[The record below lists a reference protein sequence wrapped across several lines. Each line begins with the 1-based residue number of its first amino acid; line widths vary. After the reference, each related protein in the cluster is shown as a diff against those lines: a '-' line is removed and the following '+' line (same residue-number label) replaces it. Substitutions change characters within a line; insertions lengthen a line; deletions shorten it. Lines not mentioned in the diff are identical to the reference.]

1 MILHFLES
9 KFKVAPTEI
18 SILMVCSI
26 RGNTPSALPESRR
39 VYNENGTAIHAEKV
53 IRVLTNSNEVQ
64 NVSAGQTATKFQ
76 TLSLQANLDMQT
88 NGTQHK
94 LERRMH

>member
-1 MILHFLES
+1 MYTMKMAQLYMLKKSF
-9 KFKVAPTEI
+9 
-18 SILMVCSI
+18 VC
-26 RGNTPSALPESRR
+26 
-39 VYNENGTAIHAEKV
+39 
-53 IRVLTNSNEVQ
+53 LTNSNEVQ

-76 TLSLQANLDMQT
+76 SLSLQANLDMQT